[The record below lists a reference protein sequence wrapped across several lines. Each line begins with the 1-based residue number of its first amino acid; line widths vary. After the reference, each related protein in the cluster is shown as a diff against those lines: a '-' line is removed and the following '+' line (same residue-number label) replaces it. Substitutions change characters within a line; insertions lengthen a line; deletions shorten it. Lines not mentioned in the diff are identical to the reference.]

1 MIKKIKEV
9 CMKSKTTNQNELAE
23 EDERKKKLD
32 DKKCKL
38 RSEILKQIDEDEKQK
53 CILEDELKKAEEQQ
67 RNLYD
72 KQINAE
78 NINQFYNKD
87 FINEN
92 NFIVNSE
99 KNSSYNDVIYK
110 KSRPESFKNSKYN
123 YNYSINNY

>member
-9 CMKSKTTNQNELAE
+9 CMKNKIMNQNELVAE
-23 EDERKKKLD
+23 DQRKKRLD
-32 DKKCKL
+32 DKKSKL

-53 CILEDELKKAEEQQ
+53 SVLEEEFKKTEDQKKDLLNK
-67 RNLYD
+67 RM
-72 KQINAE
+72 ITE

-92 NFIVNSE
+92 SFIMNSE
-99 KNSSYNDVIYK
+99 KGSYTDVIYK
-110 KSRPESFKNSKYN
+110 KTRPECVKNSNYN